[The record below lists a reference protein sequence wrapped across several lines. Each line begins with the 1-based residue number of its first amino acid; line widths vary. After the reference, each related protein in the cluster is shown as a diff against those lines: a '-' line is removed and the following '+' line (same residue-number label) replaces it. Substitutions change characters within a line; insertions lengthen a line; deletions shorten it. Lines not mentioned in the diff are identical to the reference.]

1 MENIL
6 AKIGLSKNE
15 AKVYLATLGMGAT
28 SAKDIAERTK
38 MKRPTT
44 YLALENLIKLGLV
57 SETTQNKK
65 KLFKA
70 EEPEKLQKL
79 TKKMRRQVVAA
90 ELELEKL
97 LPELKSI
104 RKKIIESPRTTFYR
118 GLSGVKNII
127 EEFSE
132 STSSWYFFGST
143 ERIFTNLEPQDLSEI
158 MTRSND
164 LRDKAGRPKVYMI
177 TDKGILKE
185 PQFQKSN
192 LKIREMK
199 ILPNVI
205 KASSAFVIYGNKV
218 AVFSI
223 NESPFGI
230 IIEREEVAEMIKVM
244 YGILWNSIPTK
255 PV

>member
-1 MENIL
+1 MEKIL
-6 AKIGLSKNE
+6 AKLGLSDNE
-15 AKVYLATLGMGAT
+15 AKVYLAALSMGAV
-28 SAKDIAERTK
+28 SANAIAEYTK

-44 YLALENLIKLGLV
+44 YLALEKLTKQGLV
-57 SETTQNKK
+57 SETLQNKK

-70 EEPEKLQKL
+70 EEPEKLQRL
-79 TKKMRRQVVAA
+79 TKKMRREVIDA

-104 RKKIIESPRTTFYR
+104 RKKIIESPHTTFYR

-127 EEFSE
+127 EEFSA

-143 ERIFTNLEPQDLSEI
+143 ERIFTNLEPQELAEI
-158 MTRSND
+158 MSRSND
-164 LRDKAGRPKVYMI
+164 LREQVGRPKVYMI

-199 ILPNVI
+199 ILPTII

-230 IIEREEVAEMIKVM
+230 IIESEEVAEMLKVM
-244 YGILWNSIPTK
+244 YGILWSSIPTK